1 MKSVHTLLVP
11 TRGPQKKDLAVLNSS
26 LIFSIFEALTK
37 RLRRL
42 MVLIFASRSGSAQD
56 ASQRVTTKNRDFHK
70 ASETNHTGD
79 VVFRLTHLAATNNQ
93 NEIMM
98 AEHLSTVCEK

>member
-1 MKSVHTLLVP
+1 M
-11 TRGPQKKDLAVLNSS
+11 DLAVLNSR
-26 LIFSIFEALTK
+26 LIFSIFEAMTK
-37 RLRRL
+37 RRRRL
-42 MVLIFASRSGSAQD
+42 MVVILASRSGSAQL

-79 VVFRLTHLAATNNQ
+79 VVLRLTRIAATNKR

-98 AEHLSTVCEK
+98 AEHFSNVCEK